1 MRLMKNTFI
10 SATVCLI
17 LSCCEIPN
25 HTSPRYVTLSD
36 EILHQTAQQLEKE
49 RELIPIGNMGQ
60 MMGDIQA
67 VGLEFQYFHLVNLE
81 ESRKLLVYA
90 IQIFLKNINGNKE
103 IRPYLHEYPFN
114 TKNIEITI
122 WIYQPD
128 GYEPAPGNIQCVTLR
143 SNTLLYK
150 IATLNKSGDWP
161 ILHEETYEE
170 ALKVLAE
177 KP

>member
-1 MRLMKNTFI
+1 MRLMKNIFI
-10 SATVCLI
+10 TVFFSLMCGC
-17 LSCCEIPN
+17 SQTED
-25 HTSPRYVTLSD
+25 Y
-36 EILHQTAQQLEKE
+36 EILADRVINQTANQLEKE
-49 RELIPIGNMGQ
+49 KDLSCSGTGGR